1 MKYKKTQ
8 VSQNPSQKL
17 FMVSQDIQT
26 ETISGGQVIAYFY
39 FEEDADDFIE
49 FLTNKNK

>member
-8 VSQNPSQKL
+8 VSQSPTRKL

-26 ETISGGQVIAYFY
+26 ETISGGCVIAYFY
-39 FEEDADDFIE
+39 FEEDADEYIE